1 MTSKQSTKLL
11 NLASP
16 ITYSRSDFELQ
27 RKLGDG
33 AFGQVWRARHKQS
46 SAMFAVKQ
54 VQKTKVMRILDQF
67 KREVEIMYMLD
78 HPHLVKLFGHFEDEK
93 FFYLILE
100 LVEGGNLF
108 QKLSREKIL
117 TERSAAQVFR
127 EIILAVEYLHT
138 RSPVIIHRDIKPEN
152 IMIDKTGRV
161 KLTDFGWANFVN
173 RTSERMTACGTLEYL
188 PPEMVDE
195 KGHDTCADI
204 WCLGILLFEML
215 AGSTPFKASGKE
227 KTMKNITS
235 SCIKFP
241 LGFSHIAKDLI
252 QQMLEK
258 DKSRRIDIFH
268 VKIHRWLTIILPIRE
283 TLVQNFAPKA
293 LKTCESSASEPNDKS
308 EKLDEVKTMYSE
320 NDTDEDLKYLAE
332 NAFRKSL
339 QQLKTQLTGQ
349 ASAVKSQRN
358 SLQECMKQVV
368 SLEAEQKALE
378 ERIED
383 KKKEIVAVV
392 LRCKETLSRSFDAN
406 LDLERLQSFDSL
418 ALAEQVKDHQQKYL
432 EGKKQAQLQQA
443 YLESLKARVK
453 ALAAG
458 QSDSEKTLR
467 LLTKQLTELRQSDV
481 ASRSRH
487 KSDISQL
494 QFSLDTLKSKV
505 SEKDQVICSFSQFD
519 KHQAK
524 EISEIIRTKMEGAK
538 DFSRTLS
545 KKIETAED
553 SANELEQLISELA
566 IDYEMKKSQKLHYL
580 RKRKDEF
587 LRNSRKAR
595 EDLRLATVKN
605 NETSRVE
612 LKFQLSAARKFH
624 YCAEQSQIDA
634 GRKRMEVKAI

>member
-1 MTSKQSTKLL
+1 MKTPLPAQM
-11 NLASP
+11 LAAC
-16 ITYSRSDFELQ
+16 
-27 RKLGDG
+27 G
-33 AFGQVWRARHKQS
+33 
-46 SAMFAVKQ
+46 FA
-54 VQKTKVMRILDQF
+54 
-67 KREVEIMYMLD
+67 
-78 HPHLVKLFGHFEDEK
+78 GC
-93 FFYLILE
+93 LILIQAN
-100 LVEGGNLF
+100 VTHASQNQSEG
-108 QKLSREKIL
+108 KPKPA
-117 TERSAAQVFR
+117 TEDKPAAVQ
-127 EIILAVEYLHT
+127 
-138 RSPVIIHRDIKPEN
+138 PVPDNGP
-152 IMIDKTGRV
+152 
-161 KLTDFGWANFVN
+161 
-173 RTSERMTACGTLEYL
+173 
-188 PPEMVDE
+188 
-195 KGHDTCADI
+195 AD
-204 WCLGILLFEML
+204 
-215 AGSTPFKASGKE
+215 AA
-227 KTMKNITS
+227 
-235 SCIKFP
+235 
-241 LGFSHIAKDLI
+241 
-252 QQMLEK
+252 
-258 DKSRRIDIFH
+258 
-268 VKIHRWLTIILPIRE
+268 
-283 TLVQNFAPKA
+283 
-293 LKTCESSASEPNDKS
+293 
-308 EKLDEVKTMYSE
+308 
-320 NDTDEDLKYLAE
+320 
-332 NAFRKSL
+332 RKSL
-339 QQLKTQLTGQ
+339 PPLPEK
-349 ASAVKSQRN
+349 
-358 SLQECMKQVV
+358 
-368 SLEAEQKALE
+368 
-378 ERIED
+378 
-383 KKKEIVAVV
+383 
-392 LRCKETLSRSFDAN
+392 
-406 LDLERLQSFDSL
+406 
-418 ALAEQVKDHQQKYL
+418 LAEQVKDHQQKYL

-634 GRKRMEVKAI
+634 GRKRREVKAI

>member
-1 MTSKQSTKLL
+1 MTSKQSAKLL
-11 NLASP
+11 NLSSP
-16 ITYSRSDFELQ
+16 VTYSRSDFELQ

-33 AFGQVWRARHKQS
+33 AFGQVWRARHKLS
-46 SAMFAVKQ
+46 SCMYAVKQ

-117 TERSAAQVFR
+117 TERNAAQVFR

-204 WCLGILLFEML
+204 WCLGILLYEML
-215 AGSTPFKASGKE
+215 TGSTPFKASGKE
-227 KTMKNITS
+227 KTMKNITT

-258 DKSRRIDIFH
+258 DRNKRIDIFH
-268 VKIHRWLTIILPIRE
+268 VKIHRWLTIIQPIRE
-283 TLVQNFAPKA
+283 TLVQNFVVKV
-293 LKTCESSASEPNDKS
+293 LKKCESMENSEKS
-308 EKLDEVKTMYSE
+308 EKLDEAKTMYSE

-332 NAFRKSL
+332 NAFRKSI
-339 QQLKTQLTGQ
+339 QKLKTQLSSQ
-349 ASAVKSQRN
+349 VIEVKSQRN
-358 SLQECMKQVV
+358 SLKEYMKQVI
-368 SLEAEQKALE
+368 SLEEAKKGLE
-378 ERIED
+378 EKIED

-392 LRCKETLSRSFDAN
+392 LKCKETLSLSFDAN

-418 ALAEQVKDHQQKYL
+418 TLAEQVKDYQKKYL
-432 EGKKQAQLQQA
+432 ESKKQAKLQQA
-443 YLESLKARVK
+443 YLESLKTRVK
-453 ALAAG
+453 TLSTSQSESEKALKLLSKQLIDLK
-458 QSDSEKTLR
+458 QSDIS
-467 LLTKQLTELRQSDV
+467 
-481 ASRSRH
+481 SRSRQ
-487 KSDISQL
+487 KSDINQL
-494 QFSLDTLKSKV
+494 QFSLDLLKSKV
-505 SEKDQVICSFSQFD
+505 FEKNQIISNFNTFD
-519 KHQAK
+519 KNEARQ
-524 EISEIIRTKMEGAK
+524 ISEIIRTKMENSK
-538 DFSRTLS
+538 DFSRSLS
-545 KKIETAED
+545 KKIEKVED
-553 SANELEQLISELA
+553 NANELEQQITELA

-587 LRNSRKAR
+587 LRNNRKVK
-595 EDLRLATVKN
+595 EELRLASMKN
-605 NETSRVE
+605 NEIHRVD
-612 LKFQLSAARKFH
+612 LKFQLNEARKLHF
-624 YCAEQSQIDA
+624 CVEQGQIDA
-634 GRKRMEVKAI
+634 VRKRMEVNFK